1 MTKSE
6 IEKLAF
12 ELSRRILSRDDVPEL
27 ISIDRWAKNLIKTA
41 LTEVH
46 DGAISEAAQ
55 ISKDADHDC
64 YGLCAEDIN
73 GLKISSVSCEEI
85 PLLNEKYALNNAIA
99 AIKEVK

>member
-1 MTKSE
+1 MTKTE

-46 DGAISEAAQ
+46 DGAMGDADWAAHCAIVHAGFKHKLTCPADSSEVVSEAIQA
-55 ISKDADHDC
+55 
-64 YGLCAEDIN
+64 
-73 GLKISSVSCEEI
+73 LK
-85 PLLNEKYALNNAIA
+85 IA
-99 AIKEVK
+99 AIKEEK